1 MKWINHQI
9 VTGFIVSTATNDAL
23 FTASAIVGAVL
34 PDRVEGSPPKESSA
48 YWKWRKRHRTWSHW
62 PPIYLLLIV
71 AAQAAKNFYPEPTLN
86 FVLNLMTYALCGA
99 LLHIAEDGL
108 CGKVPIFTPHKK
120 YGLKLFKVGAWSE
133 YFFSALIISICLF
146 VRFGDIDLLKNY
158 FEKIFDGRLRF

>member
-9 VTGFIVSTATNDAL
+9 VTGFIVCAATDDAL
-23 FTASAIVGAVL
+23 FTASAVVGAVL

-62 PPIYLLLIV
+62 PPIYLLLIG
-71 AAQAAKNFYPEPTLN
+71 AAQAAKNFYPEPTLA
-86 FVLNLMTYALCGA
+86 FVLNLVTYALVGA

-108 CGKVPIFTPHKK
+108 CGKIPIFTPHKK

-146 VRFGDIDLLKNY
+146 VRFGDVDLLKNY
-158 FEKIFDGRLRF
+158 FEKIFDGGLRF